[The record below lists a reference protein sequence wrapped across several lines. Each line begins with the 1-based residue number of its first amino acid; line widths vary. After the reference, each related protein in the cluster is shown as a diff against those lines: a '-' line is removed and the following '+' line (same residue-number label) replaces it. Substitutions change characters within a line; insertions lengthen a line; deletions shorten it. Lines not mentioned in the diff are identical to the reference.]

1 MTTTPK
7 TTAVACPECGLP
19 FAPDVHMGG
28 LCPRC
33 LMAAAVANLSTVDH
47 PALGRFGD
55 VGAAPDIEQ
64 LNQQLPQYE
73 FFELLGR
80 GGAGWVFR
88 ARQKSLDRP
97 VAIKLLHGKSGGIV
111 DAAQRFEREAQ
122 LLARLK
128 HPRIV
133 TVYDYGAISTGPY
146 LVMDFVPG
154 PTLRDVLR
162 GPRLSAAAAVRIA
175 DQICEAV
182 EYAHSMGVL
191 HRDLKPENVLFESH
205 GYADDLRVVDFG
217 ISRLIGDT
225 EPGFHLT
232 KTGFVVGTPFYAAP
246 EQMTP
251 TKAIDARADIF
262 SIGVMLYEMLTGQL
276 PRGRF
281 ARPSQLAKVPA
292 ALDTVTLRCLESDP
306 ERRFRDVKSLRQAL
320 EAAITGSAN
329 WHRAAWLSAA
339 SAALGALI
347 VWAALAWSG
356 GEPGEMAKTGP
367 PSRQKLPATTTTP
380 DRTVATLPNVPA
392 PDEQNLPKSNQQQP
406 ASPPREE
413 AYFELSDVRV
423 YGFSPFTMEVR
434 IDGRQAYEAFEL
446 KQGATL
452 VWVVQTD
459 GPHRIDTP
467 FTLPTGK
474 REFTIADRLTLD
486 FRDRWPIEVYLA
498 ERWYAPEAGSLRLSN
513 IVRLE
518 RGDVR
523 SGVAPP
529 AAPTGNRVLIPA
541 PANPR

>member
-1 MTTTPK
+1 
-7 TTAVACPECGLP
+7 
-19 FAPDVHMGG
+19 MGR

-55 VGAAPDIEQ
+55 VGVTPDIEH
-64 LNQQLPQYE
+64 LNHQLPQYE
-73 FFELLGR
+73 FCELLGR

-97 VAIKLLHGKSGGIV
+97 VAIKLLHGRSSGIA

-133 TVYDYGAISTGPY
+133 TVYDYGAIDVGPY
-146 LVMDFVPG
+146 LVMEFVPG

-162 GPRLSAAAAVRIA
+162 GPRLGYEAAVRIA

-182 EYAHSMGVL
+182 AYAHTMGVL

-205 GYADDLRVVDFG
+205 GYADDLKVVDFG

-281 ARPSQLAKVPA
+281 APPSQLAQVPT
-292 ALDTVTLRCLESDP
+292 ALDAVTLRCLESDP
-306 ERRFRDVKSLRQAL
+306 ERRYRDVASVRKAL
-320 EAAITGSAN
+320 GAAMTATARWRRVAS
-329 WHRAAWLSAA
+329 WLAA
-339 SAALGALI
+339 SAAVGALI
-347 VWAALAWSG
+347 VWAAITWSNG
-356 GEPGEMAKTGP
+356 GTQETAQT
-367 PSRQKLPATTTTP
+367 SR
-380 DRTVATLPNVPA
+380 PA
-392 PDEQNLPKSNQQQP
+392 PDQRPTTNGKPDQVAAPPPSTPKLTDQSPSPAVPQP
-406 ASPPREE
+406 VSPPRDDDN
-413 AYFELSDVRV
+413 FEVTGVGV
-423 YGFSPFTMEVR
+423 YGVTPFALEIR
-434 IDGRQAYEAFEL
+434 IEGRQAYEAFKL

-467 FTLPTGK
+467 FTLPDGE

-498 ERWYAPEAGSLRLSN
+498 ERWYTPEQGSRRLSN

-518 RGDVR
+518 NRDVR
-523 SGVAPP
+523 AGVAPR
-529 AAPTGNRVLIPA
+529 TGPRGRVLIQSP
-541 PANPR
+541 PHGP

>member
-1 MTTTPK
+1 MSVPPK
-7 TTAVACPECGLP
+7 TAVKACPECGLP

-47 PALGRFGD
+47 PALARFGD
-55 VGAAPDIEQ
+55 VGATPDLEH
-64 LNQQLPQYE
+64 LSQQLPQYE
-73 FFELLGR
+73 FCELLGR

-97 VAIKLLHGKSGGIV
+97 VAIKLLHGRAGGIA

-133 TVYDYGAISTGPY
+133 TVYDYGTIDVGPY
-146 LVMDFVPG
+146 LVMEYVPG
-154 PTLRDVLR
+154 PTLRDVLH
-162 GPRLSAAAAVRIA
+162 GPRLGCEAAVRIA

-191 HRDLKPENVLFESH
+191 HRDLKPENVLFESF
-205 GYADDLRVVDFG
+205 GYAGSLKVVDFG

-292 ALDTVTLRCLESDP
+292 SLDAVTLRCLESDP
-306 ERRFRDVKSLRQAL
+306 ERRYRDAASVRQAL
-320 EAAITGSAN
+320 QVGDEWN
-329 WHRAAWLSAA
+329 W
-339 SAALGALI
+339 
-347 VWAALAWSG
+347 
-356 GEPGEMAKTGP
+356 
-367 PSRQKLPATTTTP
+367 
-380 DRTVATLPNVPA
+380 
-392 PDEQNLPKSNQQQP
+392 
-406 ASPPREE
+406 
-413 AYFELSDVRV
+413 
-423 YGFSPFTMEVR
+423 
-434 IDGRQAYEAFEL
+434 
-446 KQGATL
+446 
-452 VWVVQTD
+452 
-459 GPHRIDTP
+459 
-467 FTLPTGK
+467 
-474 REFTIADRLTLD
+474 
-486 FRDRWPIEVYLA
+486 
-498 ERWYAPEAGSLRLSN
+498 
-513 IVRLE
+513 
-518 RGDVR
+518 
-523 SGVAPP
+523 
-529 AAPTGNRVLIPA
+529 
-541 PANPR
+541 